1 MENKTAVTAC
11 AASFVAGIVV
21 GFSLNR
27 WLRNALK
34 RLEKDI

>member
-11 AASFVAGIVV
+11 AASFAVGIVV

-27 WLRNALK
+27 WLRRVFRK
-34 RLEKDI
+34 LEKDL